1 MCQHNKDV
9 FAWTHFDM
17 PGIHPSV
24 ASHRLNV
31 IPSLR
36 PIRQKVR
43 RFHLD
48 RQMIIQSEVDKLLTT
63 GFIKEVK
70 YSDWL
75 AIVVV
80 NPKKG
85 EKWRVYVNYTNLND
99 TCLND
104 SFPLPRIDQ
113 IVDSIIGHGMLY
125 FIDPFSR
132 YHQIL
137 MFQLD
142 EENTAFVTPH
152 RLYYYKVMPFGL
164 RNAGATYQR
173 LMTKIFKP
181 LIG

>member
-1 MCQHNKDV
+1 
-9 FAWTHFDM
+9 M

-48 RQMIIQSEVDKLLTT
+48 RQRIIQSEVDKLLTT

>member
-36 PIRQKVR
+36 PICQKVR

-152 RLYYYKVMPFGL
+152 RLYCYKVMPFGL